1 MKLAP
6 MGNRIVVKVAENETR
21 TTSGIIIPD
30 TASKARPQR
39 GKVVFVGTGTRNNK
53 GKTIPL
59 QVKAG
64 DNVLFSEWAG
74 TEIMIEGEKHLIMKE
89 DDLLAVE

>member
-1 MKLAP
+1 MKLTP
-6 MGNRIVVKVAENETR
+6 MGNRIVVKVEETETK

-30 TASKARPQR
+30 TASKARPQQ
-39 GKVVFVGTGTRNNK
+39 GKVVFVGKGIVNK
-53 GKTIPL
+53 KGQKIPM

-64 DNVLFSEWAG
+64 DRVYFTEWAG
-74 TEIMIEGEKHLIMKE
+74 TEITLEGEKHLIMKE

>member
-1 MKLAP
+1 
-6 MGNRIVVKVAENETR
+6 R
-21 TTSGIIIPD
+21 T
-30 TASKARPQR
+30 A
-39 GKVVFVGTGTRNNK
+39 K
-53 GKTIPL
+53 GKTVPL

-64 DNVLFSEWAG
+64 DSVIFSEWAG

>member
-6 MGNRIVVKVAENETR
+6 MGNRIVVKVAENETK
-21 TTSGIIIPD
+21 TSSGIIIPD
-30 TASKARPQR
+30 TASKARPHR
-39 GKVVFVGTGTRNNK
+39 GKVVFVGKGIKNNK
-53 GKTIPL
+53 GKAIPM

-64 DNVLFSEWAG
+64 DSVIFSEWAG

>member
-1 MKLAP
+1 MKLTP
-6 MGNRIVVKVAENETR
+6 MGDRIVVKIEEAEKKTV
-21 TTSGIIIPD
+21 SGIIIPD

-39 GKVVFVGTGTRNNK
+39 GKVIFVGRGNTDRK
-53 GKTIPL
+53 GNPIPM

-64 DNVLFSEWAG
+64 DNVLFTEWAG